1 MQCIRVICVFAVM
14 VWTGAMVAQT
24 VKTNEDNEVGGG
36 AVGVYGN
43 SGTAAGTPFGGAGG
57 YATMYTTDGV
67 NSLGPG
73 LMVDLGGISA
83 GRDGKSDAVF
93 AIDGSLNF
101 NLRPHSSAK
110 KSAWVL
116 YGEGGYSDFFREG
129 GALNYGGGALWQFDR
144 IDHRYTGVR
153 VGYRNAW
160 FAGQGNLGT
169 FRISLELGMF

>member
-1 MQCIRVICVFAVM
+1 ML
-14 VWTGAMVAQT
+14 
-24 VKTNEDNEVGGG
+24 
-36 AVGVYGN
+36 
-43 SGTAAGTPFGGAGG
+43 
-57 YATMYTTDGV
+57 YTTDGV
-67 NSLGPG
+67 HGLGPG

-93 AIDGSLNF
+93 AVDGSLNF
-101 NLRPHSSAK
+101 NVRRHFAGK
-110 KSAWVL
+110 KSALVL

-144 IDHRYTGVR
+144 IDRRYTGMR